1 MIGAISLASCVLVV
15 LGQSRLFRVT
25 SFIVPTGPPAVKM
38 IVTRALSLVPRAV
51 NRQTVAKMSDVN
63 YKGAVSDLLAKDS
76 CCLPL
81 LFTKH

>member
-1 MIGAISLASCVLVV
+1 
-15 LGQSRLFRVT
+15 
-25 SFIVPTGPPAVKM
+25 M

-63 YKGAVSDLLAKDS
+63 YKGAVSDLLARDS
-76 CCLPL
+76 CHLPP